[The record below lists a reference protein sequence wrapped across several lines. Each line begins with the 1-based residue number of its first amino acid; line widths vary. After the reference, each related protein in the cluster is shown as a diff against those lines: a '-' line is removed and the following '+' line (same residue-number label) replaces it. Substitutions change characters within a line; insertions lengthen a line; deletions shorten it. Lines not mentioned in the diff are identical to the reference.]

1 MTDIAKTLQKQDPGS
16 ALIVLY
22 ELEYGTSSKAYFFAG
37 LDENIT
43 AVQFRETGG
52 TVRTYTAIPLEA
64 EGFEINSDGAYSRP
78 EISIGNIGN
87 VLSSAIGNTPLEDL
101 VGKRLTRR
109 TTLQKYLVGESGD
122 ATPPVEYP
130 KVTYIIDRLK
140 SRNALSVTYEL
151 AAPFDVAGVQLP
163 KRQVIGGACP
173 FRYKRAATTVAK
185 EDRVGGCNWEAKFNN
200 LSTGSALFMNRFDEY
215 IVPSNGL
222 TTSSFSSTGIA
233 GNYYTT
239 SVSLKK
245 INADGTTTNS
255 TGTDYW
261 LCLGNPSSSSQVAVI
276 SPRDNH
282 SSWRKVRTFVTYN
295 AAHDYSGYTDS
306 RYNDYILYNNVLWQV
321 KKKTQV
327 GTGNGGTHAAIQEG
341 DSWTLGDIC
350 GKKILSCRLR
360 FQALE
365 VGTTGRPSPATAQH
379 IYLPFGGFPSVQQR
393 R

>member
-16 ALIVLY
+16 ALVVLY

-37 LDENIT
+37 LDDDST

-52 TVRTYTAIPLEA
+52 TVRTYTAIPITA
-64 EGFEINSDGAYSRP
+64 DGFEINSDGAHSRP

-87 VLSSAIGNTPLEDL
+87 VLSTAIGNTPLEDL

-140 SRNALSVTYEL
+140 SRNILSVTYEL

-173 FRYKRAATTVAK
+173 FRYKRAATSVAK
-185 EDRVGGCNWEAKFNN
+185 EDRVGGCNWDSKFGNHP
-200 LSTGSALFMNRFDEY
+200 TGSALFMNRFDEY
-215 IVPSNGL
+215 IVPYTGL
-222 TTSSFSSTGIA
+222 STSSFSSTGVA

-239 SVSLKK
+239 SAAIKK
-245 INADGTTTNS
+245 INADGTITNVNRVN
-255 TGTDYW
+255 YW
-261 LCLGNPSSSSQVAVI
+261 LCLGNPSSASQVAVI

-282 SSWRKVRTFVTYN
+282 SSWRRIRTFVPYN
-295 AAHDYSGYTDS
+295 AAHDYQGYTDS
-306 RYNDYILYNNVLWQV
+306 RYNDYILYNNVLWQI

-341 DSWTLGDIC
+341 DSWTLGDVC
-350 GKKILSCRLR
+350 GKKVSSCRLR

-365 VGTTGRPSPATAQH
+365 AGTTTRPSIITAQH
-379 IYLPFGGFPSVQQR
+379 IALPFGGFPSVQQR